1 MIYYNRSVG
10 EAKKILIVD
19 DEPDVASLLT
29 LLLRS
34 QGYEAVVASDGRQG
48 LELARKENPDLII
61 LDIMLPGLDG
71 YKIARMLKFDESYS
85 HIPII
90 MLTAKVQEK
99 DKALGLETG
108 ADEYLTKPFD
118 TQLLLKKVKEI
129 LERKK

>member
-1 MIYYNRSVG
+1 
-10 EAKKILIVD
+10 
-19 DEPDVASLLT
+19 VASLLT

>member
-1 MIYYNRSVG
+1 VG

>member
-1 MIYYNRSVG
+1 MG
-10 EAKKILIVD
+10 EAKKILVVD
-19 DEPDVASLLT
+19 DELDVTNLISLL
-29 LLLRS
+29 LKS
-34 QGYEAVVASDGRQG
+34 QGYKVIVATEGRQA
-48 LELARKENPDLII
+48 LDLARREIPDLII

-71 YKIARMLKFDESYS
+71 YKIARMLKFDENYS

-99 DKALGLETG
+99 DKQIGLETG

-118 TQLLLKKVKEI
+118 TGFLLAKVKEI